1 MGHIW
6 TRVAGPNKSPG
17 YLRENIRIIDGNET
31 DVVSG
36 PCDFAD

>member
-1 MGHIW
+1 MIQVVFRG
-6 TRVAGPNKSPG
+6 GPDKSPG